1 MTALPPRPSPP
12 WSVPPCFGAGP
23 PAATSQTP
31 LHRLR
36 RERVSILPDLHRT
49 LRRQHKSHQA
59 SSSLRFPLLLG
70 DPFTLTPYS
79 VSYFTSTSRGNNG
92 PVFLTGLP
100 RCLPPTSDQHLATTS
115 KACLS
120 DQTQAIDLLSPLT
133 PQYHSPEASI
143 FHLQSLAASGAPGA
157 GSIPCL
163 SSLSAAS
170 PLGLD

>member
-1 MTALPPRPSPP
+1 MNPCTSRVGRLMTALPPRPSPP

-59 SSSLRFPLLLG
+59 SSSLRLPLLLG

-92 PVFLTGLP
+92 PVFLTELP
-100 RCLPPTSDQHLATTS
+100 RCLPSHLRPAP
-115 KACLS
+115 C
-120 DQTQAIDLLSPLT
+120 DD
-133 PQYHSPEASI
+133 E
-143 FHLQSLAASGAPGA
+143 QSLPIRPDASNRPPVPPYPAVPLSRGKYFP
-157 GSIPCL
+157 STIPR
-163 SSLSAAS
+163 SLWRTWSW
-170 PLGLD
+170 